1 MSTTKAAPRY
11 DCCGPRRIHFGGAH
25 TRLGTRMPRRLLP
38 HRGPAGVRS
47 TAHVTVR
54 RLAHAMAGDGGSTLL
69 SQAAGLPE

>member
-1 MSTTKAAPRY
+1 
-11 DCCGPRRIHFGGAH
+11 
-25 TRLGTRMPRRLLP
+25 MPRRLLP